1 MRNVF
6 TDERGSA
13 TAYLTF
19 VAIVII
25 GALVWIAVNEFVLHI
40 GDWAAAAGAA
50 DGGTW
55 ANILVLVRLT
65 PIIVLL
71 AAFTW
76 AVVQS
81 HRGDSF

>member
-1 MRNVF
+1 MYKILN
-6 TDERGSA
+6 DERGSA

-25 GALVWIAVNEFVLHI
+25 GAITWIMINELVLHV
-40 GDWAAAAGAA
+40 GDWAAASGAA

-65 PIIVLL
+65 PVVVLL

-76 AVVQS
+76 AVVKA
-81 HRGDSF
+81 HRAGTI